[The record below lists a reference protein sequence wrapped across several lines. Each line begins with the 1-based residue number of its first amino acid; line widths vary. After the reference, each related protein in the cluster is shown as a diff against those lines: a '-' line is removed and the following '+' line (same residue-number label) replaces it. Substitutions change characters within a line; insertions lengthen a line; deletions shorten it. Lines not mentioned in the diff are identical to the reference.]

1 MTTLKLKVFLLK
13 NGTKCSVFSKE
24 EWEETTIIYEK
35 LVRNLKEE
43 MKSLEITN
51 FDKSKPPFITME
63 VNSTK
68 DLKDEDLTYIA
79 DYLSGNETENP
90 VYIDEEEFSTESSII
105 LSDREENFIDRFNK
119 IVLDI
124 GV

>member
-13 NGTKCSVFSKE
+13 NGNKCSLFSKE

-51 FDKSKPPFITME
+51 FDKSKPPFITMDI
-63 VNSTK
+63 SSKK
-68 DLKDEDLTYIA
+68 DLKEEDLTYIA

-90 VYIDEEEFSTESSII
+90 VYIGEEEFFTESSII
-105 LSDREENFIDRFNK
+105 LTDEEENFIDRFNK

>member
-13 NGTKCSVFSKE
+13 NGNKCSLFSKE

-51 FDKSKPPFITME
+51 FDQTKPPFITMD
-63 VNSTK
+63 VNSAK
-68 DLKDEDLTYIA
+68 ELSEEDLTYIA

-90 VYIDEEEFSTESSII
+90 VYIGEEEFFTESSII
-105 LSDREENFIDRFNK
+105 LTDEEENFIDRFNK